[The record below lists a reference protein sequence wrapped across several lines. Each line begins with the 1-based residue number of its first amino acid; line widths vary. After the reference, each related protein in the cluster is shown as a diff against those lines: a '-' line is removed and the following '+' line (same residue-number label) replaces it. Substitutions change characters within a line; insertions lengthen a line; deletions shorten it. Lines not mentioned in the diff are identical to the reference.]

1 MEEYIKVIKNFANF
15 RGRASRREFWMFILI
30 NIIISIILSII
41 DSALG
46 LKIGSGAMQQGILGL
61 LYSLF
66 IFIPNLAV
74 TIRRLHD
81 INKSGWWLAGFYA
94 AIIVL
99 SVLLVN
105 MQSIIFSLIMLGL
118 AIYFIV
124 LLATPGDTGAN
135 EYGPDPYGSDELNI
149 EDHLI

>member
-118 AIYFIV
+118 APFIICKCKY
-124 LLATPGDTGAN
+124 LKRITKKRTN
-135 EYGPDPYGSDELNI
+135 
-149 EDHLI
+149 